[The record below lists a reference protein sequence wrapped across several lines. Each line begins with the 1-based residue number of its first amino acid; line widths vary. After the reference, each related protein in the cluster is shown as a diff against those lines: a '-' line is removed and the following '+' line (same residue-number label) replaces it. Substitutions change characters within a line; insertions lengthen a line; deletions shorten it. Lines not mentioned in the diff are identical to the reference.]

1 MTPVAEAAG
10 RILARSRPTARRF
23 VRRAGGLRP
32 TVAGLPRRIAATW
45 RRSILFRVVAT
56 TLVLS
61 IAVVALL
68 GQLVV
73 ARVRDGL
80 LTAKVESALAQ
91 SNAGFRAAQARL
103 DTAAETEPANVGQLL
118 TELVTHL
125 RSQAGTT
132 NAYDIVVLPSSDGGD
147 RAAAT
152 GRGSRATGRVELD
165 SIPADLRAAVARDPS
180 TVWYRYVPLRYDD
193 RSGTVPGVA
202 FGAQMTVPTAGAY
215 QLYFLFP
222 LTQEQRTLGLVLG
235 RLATVGTLLV
245 LLLAA
250 IAYLVTRSVV
260 TPVRMAAHVAE
271 RIAAG
276 GLAERMPERGEDD
289 LARLA
294 VSFNEMATT
303 LQRQIRQLE
312 DLSRVQRRFVSD
324 VSHELRTPLT
334 TVRMAADVI
343 HEARSSFDPHLAR
356 SAELLHT
363 QLDRF
368 ESLLTDLLEI
378 SRFDAGAA
386 VLEAEASD
394 LRDICRRVI
403 DSVEPLAQHYG
414 STIRFVAP
422 RIACTAEVD
431 ARRIERIV
439 RNLLLNALEYGEG
452 RDIIVRV
459 ALSGDAVAITV
470 RDHGVGLR
478 PGESALVFNRF
489 WRADPARPRGTGGTG
504 LGLSIAMEDAHL
516 HGGWLQAWGEPGA
529 GSQFRLTLPRFAG
542 AEIERAPISLEPEDS
557 RRRRVRPPGLAGAAG
572 GGTGGGTVAGTV
584 GANALPGKASDA
596 S

>member
-1 MTPVAEAAG
+1 
-10 RILARSRPTARRF
+10 
-23 VRRAGGLRP
+23 
-32 TVAGLPRRIAATW
+32 
-45 RRSILFRVVAT
+45 
-56 TLVLS
+56 
-61 IAVVALL
+61 
-68 GQLVV
+68 
-73 ARVRDGL
+73 
-80 LTAKVESALAQ
+80 
-91 SNAGFRAAQARL
+91 
-103 DTAAETEPANVGQLL
+103 
-118 TELVTHL
+118 
-125 RSQAGTT
+125 
-132 NAYDIVVLPSSDGGD
+132 
-147 RAAAT
+147 
-152 GRGSRATGRVELD
+152 
-165 SIPADLRAAVARDPS
+165 
-180 TVWYRYVPLRYDD
+180 
-193 RSGTVPGVA
+193 
-202 FGAQMTVPTAGAY
+202 
-215 QLYFLFP
+215 
-222 LTQEQRTLGLVLG
+222 VLG

-271 RIAAG
+271 RIARG
-276 GLAERMPERGEDD
+276 RLAERMLEHGEDD

-294 VSFNEMATT
+294 VSFNEMATA

-312 DLSRVQRRFVSD
+312 DLSRLQRRFVSD

-386 VLEAEASD
+386 VLEAEPTD

-403 DSVEPLAQHYG
+403 ESVEPLHYRG
-414 STIRFVAP
+414 GIRFHAP
-422 RIACTAEVD
+422 RTPCTAEVD
-431 ARRIERIV
+431 ARRIERIL

-459 ALSGDAVAITV
+459 ALADDAVCVAV

-478 PGESALVFNRF
+478 PGESSLVFNRF
-489 WRADPARPRGTGGTG
+489 WRADPARTRGSGGTG

-516 HGGWLQAWGEPGA
+516 HGGWLQAWGEPGE
-529 GSQFRLTLPRFAG
+529 GSQFRLTLPRVTG
-542 AEIERAPISLEPEDS
+542 AEIERAPIALEPEDS
-557 RRRRVRPPGLAGAAG
+557 RRRRVRPPGLSA
-572 GGTGGGTVAGTV
+572 V
-584 GANALPGKASDA
+584 GASPVEASDGT
-596 S
+596 

>member
-1 MTPVAEAAG
+1 VG
-10 RILARSRPTARRF
+10 
-23 VRRAGGLRP
+23 
-32 TVAGLPRRIAATW
+32 TW
-45 RRSILFRVVAT
+45 RRSILFRVVST

-91 SNAGFRAAQARL
+91 ANTGFRAAQTRL
-103 DTAAETEPANVGQLL
+103 DAAGETDPGNVGQLL
-118 TELVTHL
+118 TEVVTEL
-125 RSQAGTT
+125 KAQAGTA
-132 NAYDIVVLPSSDGGD
+132 NAYDIVLLPSSDAVD
-147 RAAAT
+147 QAATT
-152 GRGSRATGRVELD
+152 GRGSRATGRIQLV
-165 SIPADLRAAVARDPS
+165 SVPADLRAAVAKDATNVS
-180 TVWYRYVPLRYDD
+180 YRYVPLHRDD
-193 RSGTVPGVA
+193 ANGTQPGVA
-202 FGAQMTVPTAGAY
+202 FGTQVLVPDAGYY
-215 QLYFLFP
+215 QLYYLFP
-222 LTQEQRTLGLVLG
+222 LDQEQRTLGLVLG

-250 IAYLVTRSVV
+250 IAYLVARSVV

-276 GLAERMPERGEDD
+276 RLAERMPERGEDD

-368 ESLLTDLLEI
+368 ESLLADLLEI

-386 VLEAEASD
+386 VLEAEPTDMRA
-394 LRDICRRVI
+394 ICQHVI
-403 DSVEPLAQHYG
+403 DSVEPLAQRSG
-414 STIRFVAP
+414 STIGLAAP
-422 RIACTAEVD
+422 RAPCTAEVD
-431 ARRIERIV
+431 PRRIERIV

-452 RDIIVRV
+452 RDVVVRV
-459 ALSGDAVAITV
+459 ALADDAVAVAV
-470 RDHGVGLR
+470 RDHGAGLR
-478 PGESALVFNRF
+478 PGESSLVFNRF
-489 WRADPARPRGTGGTG
+489 WRADPARTRGAGGTG

-516 HGGWLQAWGEPGA
+516 HGGWLQAWGQPGE
-529 GSQFRLTLPRFAG
+529 GSQFRLTLPRVTG
-542 AEIERAPISLEPEDS
+542 AEIERAPIALEPEDS
-557 RRRRVRPPGLAGAAG
+557 RRRARPSGLSAVGASP
-572 GGTGGGTVAGTV
+572 VAGE
-584 GANALPGKASDA
+584 APDA
-596 S
+596 T